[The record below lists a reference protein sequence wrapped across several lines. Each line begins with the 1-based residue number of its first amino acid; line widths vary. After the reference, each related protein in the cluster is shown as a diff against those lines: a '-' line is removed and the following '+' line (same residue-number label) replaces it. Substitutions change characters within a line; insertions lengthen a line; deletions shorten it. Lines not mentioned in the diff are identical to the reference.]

1 MNVQYKIMRII
12 RNIETEGG
20 ITLNKKQMQSEQT
33 KKRVAD
39 AARSLFALKGYKATS
54 IEDIVAATGSSKGN
68 IYYHFKS
75 KEGLFLYLL
84 DEWDREWEE
93 NWEKKQWQ
101 YQTMKEKLFGLAEQL
116 ALEDQ
121 NHPLTRAAEEFF
133 HLEEKTNDV
142 EERIKAI
149 YQNHFQFFETFI
161 QLGIDQGE
169 FKSVNAKYLAI
180 ALESL
185 FVGLNQMSRTTSSE
199 DVGKIYQSAVQAF
212 LFGMAKDSD

>member
-1 MNVQYKIMRII
+1 MRVI
-12 RNIETEGG
+12 RYIETGG
-20 ITLNKKQMQSEQT
+20 GVTLNKKQMQSEQT
-33 KKRVAD
+33 KKRVAE

-75 KEGLFLYLL
+75 KEGLFLYLF

-101 YQTMKEKLFGLAEQL
+101 YQTMKEKLFGMAEQL
-116 ALEDQ
+116 ALEDL
-121 NHPLTRAAEEFF
+121 NHPLNRAAEEFF
-133 HLEEKTNDV
+133 HMEEKSNDV

-161 QLGIDQGE
+161 QRGIDQGE
-169 FKSVNAKYLAI
+169 FKHVNAKHLAI
-180 ALESL
+180 GLESL
-185 FVGLNQMSRTTSSE
+185 FVGLSQMSRAASSE
-199 DVGKIYQSAVQAF
+199 DVGKLYQSAVQAF
-212 LFGMAKDSD
+212 LFGIAIDSD